1 MIHAYFGWHSS
12 IKEIE
17 KQLNAD
23 LFNKC
28 DWLIDNNLSIQF
40 GEDKIK
46 SILFA
51 SKLKRKGV

>member
-1 MIHAYFGWHSS
+1 MIHAYLHSS
-12 IKEIE
+12 INEIE

-23 LFNKC
+23 LFNIC
-28 DWLIDNNLSIQF
+28 DWLIDNNLIIQF